1 MCAATR
7 AAQAAQQ
14 AAGAAESEGTMASF
28 PDPFAG
34 SNPPKISK
42 ADLIQAIR
50 LDIVG
55 ELEAMYLYD
64 AHSQATDDP
73 VAKKVLADIRDEE
86 REHFGEL
93 VTLLRYLAPDEF
105 GLFLE
110 GQGEVAEMIEELG
123 ISYKLPEHS

>member
-1 MCAATR
+1 
-7 AAQAAQQ
+7 
-14 AAGAAESEGTMASF
+14 MASF

-34 SNPPKISK
+34 SNPPKISH
-42 ADLIQAIR
+42 ADLVQAVR

-73 VAKKVLADIRDEE
+73 VAKAVLSDIRDEE

-105 GLFLE
+105 DLFLE
-110 GQGEVAEMIEELG
+110 GQGEVTEMIAKLG
-123 ISYKLPEHS
+123 IDFKAPEHN